1 MTLGFDWLIL
11 VKAQGEE
18 ANDRPFLL
26 LTPEAIITFPD
37 ANYNTLLK
45 NSLLVVL
52 CILGMALKFIST
64 FSVPV
69 RTDAH
74 LAEIK

>member
-1 MTLGFDWLIL
+1 
-11 VKAQGEE
+11 
-18 ANDRPFLL
+18 
-26 LTPEAIITFPD
+26 
-37 ANYNTLLK
+37 
-45 NSLLVVL
+45 VL

-74 LAEIK
+74 LAEIKWQASPHLQR